1 MLENQFTIKIAY
13 DIAAITFSFLIR
25 LWFLKS
31 KSILGILH
39 RRYSQGTLKR
49 IQNLENPDYRQCK
62 AEADLKFLLRH
73 RDISVIPNVFNVCL
87 SSQSLKTSLTYEQCQ
102 LKLSQEEICHTRAG
116 IRVLKNNLPLAVPHC
131 NGKSALF
138 VLIIVNLLFLKDGNR
153 ILASKQN
160 IQ

>member
-62 AEADLKFLLRH
+62 AEADLKFLLRR

-87 SSQSLKTSLTYEQCQ
+87 SSQLLKTSLTYEQCQ
-102 LKLSQEEICHTRAG
+102 LKLSQEEICHMRAG
-116 IRVLKNNLPLAVPHC
+116 IRVLK
-131 NGKSALF
+131 K
-138 VLIIVNLLFLKDGNR
+138 
-153 ILASKQN
+153 
-160 IQ
+160 